1 MDLSAA
7 TTETPFYGER
17 RHFLTALRLD
27 RGKKEQPITDRNPLV
42 ERHAFGLTRTENSS
56 LSSVQHIIKIFI
68 MLGCFL
74 LRKCIVCLK
83 YEKFCFYFTLLKLVF
98 PHFEVVKF
106 LPRTMSMLGSG
117 S

>member
-27 RGKKEQPITDRNPLV
+27 RSKKGQPITDLYPVV
-42 ERHAFGLTRTENSS
+42 ERHDSGLTRTENSS

-68 MLGCFL
+68 MLGCFFV
-74 LRKCIVCLK
+74 RKCIVCLK
-83 YEKFCFYFTLLKLVF
+83 YENFCFAFTLLKLFF
-98 PHFEVVKF
+98 PHFEVAKF
-106 LPRTMSMLGSG
+106 LPKMISMLGSG
-117 S
+117 R